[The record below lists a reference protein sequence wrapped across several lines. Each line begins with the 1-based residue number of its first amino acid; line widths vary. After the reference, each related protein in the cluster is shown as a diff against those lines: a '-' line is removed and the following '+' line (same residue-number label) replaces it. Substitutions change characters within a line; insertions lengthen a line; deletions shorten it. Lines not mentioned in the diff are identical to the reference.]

1 MIEVFH
7 APVLAALLGR
17 AVHAGAFDDLRPFVK
32 LWIAETF
39 GKDGAGAVFLLN
51 MRGKFAQAKA
61 HAAGGKVGLAAG
73 FENGGR

>member
-32 LWIAETF
+32 LWIAENF
-39 GKDGAGAVFLLN
+39 GKGEAGAVYFLN
-51 MRGKFAQAKA
+51 MRRKFAQAMA
-61 HAAGGKVGLAAG
+61 HAAGREVGLAAG